1 LTQGTSMK
9 PRGGFVPMNN
19 IGGHNWQLITFDNVN
34 EATGRPE
41 LVNIATTPLRTGD
54 LLYMIAVCPTDEY
67 PKYQSVFPT
76 VLRSIQLSD

>member
-1 LTQGTSMK
+1 MN
-9 PRGGFVPMNN
+9 VPSRP
-19 IGGHNWQLITFDNVN
+19 WQLITFDSTN

-67 PKYQSVFPT
+67 PKYQSTFLAI
-76 VLRSIQLSD
+76 LRSIQLTD